1 MRGANQQTRWT
12 QDKDVLFILIQCSY
26 QWSKNKGPGVVHCQT
41 SRRISHIATTG
52 AHLNKEDLMGL
63 PLAKMWARVNWFEVE
78 TAWATPE
85 RLVVTPLRDDGN
97 PSRQQSLE

>member
-1 MRGANQQTRWT
+1 M
-12 QDKDVLFILIQCSY
+12 
-26 QWSKNKGPGVVHCQT
+26 VHRQT
-41 SRRISHIATTG
+41 SRRISHIATTS

-63 PLAKMWARVNWFEVE
+63 PLAKMWAGLNWFEVE

-97 PSRQQSLE
+97 PSRQQSLERPEIIGQPQGHSRRPVVIAKESSRNNIAK